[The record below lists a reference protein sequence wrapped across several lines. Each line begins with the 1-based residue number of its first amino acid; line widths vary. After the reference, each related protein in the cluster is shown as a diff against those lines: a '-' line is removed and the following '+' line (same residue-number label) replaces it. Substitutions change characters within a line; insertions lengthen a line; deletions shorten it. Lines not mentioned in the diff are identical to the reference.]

1 MYCCYKHI
9 HCKHVFTQLDKE
21 TRCCTKKTLLSLPAK
36 NLNYHLISWEYIN
49 QRQRFFF
56 CNHALHGNG
65 SWEYSSILPCF
76 ICHSEYMLLYIYN
89 LVTATKTHQ
98 SKYRSPSCYK
108 YYTGKYSSHVPIRV
122 YLPKCISKSKDRMPF
137 R

>member
-56 CNHALHGNG
+56 SVIMFYMGMAVESIPALLFLIVFWIHVIVHMQFCIMQLKRMKAN
-65 SWEYSSILPCF
+65 
-76 ICHSEYMLLYIYN
+76 
-89 LVTATKTHQ
+89 K
-98 SKYRSPSCYK
+98 SPSCYK
-108 YYTGKYSSHVPIRV
+108 YYTGKYSSHVPIIV
-122 YLPKCISKSKDRMPF
+122 YLPKCILKSNDRIPF